1 MANAAMIIDISGLDD
16 ENLALM
22 YSVKVGDFLQFRK
35 VHSAYGYSGS
45 VVEAVEDSGEEGD
58 DGLEEEEEE
67 HDAIVTSVAGS
78 EIGRE
83 DEAGEGADEAGIEVN
98 EDVVMTSG
106 ESGGSSDLQTEG
118 DEKVSDAG
126 LEADQETFVWLVPVS
141 ENGHERKVDE
151 HAIGDEDEAGGK
163 ADVWTTSSGE
173 SDRER
178 STDGNDQHR
187 NADDNASQ
195 DVLRVGEDADV
206 GTVNESETDRGREA
220 ESNNEGVETPDVNDD
235 ENENENEN
243 EISESTLFLVRGITV
258 YEGVIVNFDLIKLE
272 FTELTA
278 KPAHSYSIFGED
290 IVHSGAHSTTC
301 ACESSTDMIKLEDEH
316 CLADYSIRVNPSG
329 DAIRSVH
336 TSNEGGICTDC
347 NDGFVDTLADL
358 AELVD
363 SSIYASPALMDHQ
376 IVCPVCI
383 GLPLLMEQQALRTTL
398 EQISFVDLSAVVDWS
413 GRLASRRA
421 QLGYHYIQ
429 FDERE
434 WGYLF
439 DDMPPS
445 DHDDGDDGFEQL
457 PAEMMDPNTGVPM
470 QPASQA
476 AIAALPRKKFAEVE
490 NPGRAGESCL
500 ICQEEFEEGSGVVEM
515 PCGHVFHDGECVEQW
530 LGTVSH
536 RCPSC
541 RAELPV
547 AEAEAEA
554 GEGGEVGE
562 GEGEEHEEDED
573 DDDEEDE
580 EDDEEDDENDNED
593 EEDGGEGD
601 EVQVEAEEVEEV
613 TYSEW

>member
-1 MANAAMIIDISGLDD
+1 MADAEMIIDISGLVG
-16 ENLALM
+16 ENLELM
-22 YSVKVGDFLQFRK
+22 HSVKVGDCLQFRK
-35 VHSAYGYSGS
+35 VPSAYGYSDS
-45 VVEAVEDSGEEGD
+45 VVEAVEDSGEDGD
-58 DGLEEEEEE
+58 DELEEDEE
-67 HDAIVTSVAGS
+67 DPIVTSVDGS

-83 DEAGEGADEAGIEVN
+83 DEVGEGEGEAGIEVN

-106 ESGGSSDLQTEG
+106 QSGEDDSEG
-118 DEKVSDAG
+118 
-126 LEADQETFVWLVPVS
+126 EANAKETFVWLVPVS

-151 HAIGDEDEAGGK
+151 HAIGDEDEAGRK

-173 SDRER
+173 SDR
-178 STDGNDQHR
+178 DGN
-187 NADDNASQ
+187 ADENASEN
-195 DVLRVGEDADV
+195 VPKVGEDADV
-206 GTVNESETDRGREA
+206 GTVAKSEIDRGHEA
-220 ESNNEGVETPDVNDD
+220 ESNNEIAEIPDVVDD
-235 ENENENEN
+235 DDNEN

-258 YEGVIVNFDLIKLE
+258 YEGVIVNLDLIKLE
-272 FTELTA
+272 FTDLSD
-278 KPAHSYSIFGED
+278 KPTHSYCIFGED
-290 IVHSGAHSTTC
+290 IVHSGTHSTTC
-301 ACESSTDMIKLEDEH
+301 ACESSTDMIKLEDTYS
-316 CLADYSIRVNPSG
+316 LAAYTIHVNPTG
-329 DAIRSVH
+329 DEIRSLHV
-336 TSNEGGICTDC
+336 SDGGSHICTDC
-347 NDGFVDTLADL
+347 NNGFIDTLADL

-363 SSIYASPALMDHQ
+363 SSIYASPALMNHQ

-383 GLPLLMEQQALRTTL
+383 GLPLLMEQQALRATL
-398 EQISFVDLSAVVDWS
+398 DHTSYVDLSAVVDWS
-413 GRLASRRA
+413 GRLASRRT
-421 QLGYHYIQ
+421 QLGYPFHQ

-445 DHDDGDDGFEQL
+445 DHSDESDFEQL
-457 PAEMMDPNTGVPM
+457 SAEMMDPNTDVPM
-470 QPASQA
+470 QPASPA

-547 AEAEAEA
+547 AEAEA

-562 GEGEEHEEDED
+562 GEGEEHEDDED

-580 EDDEEDDENDNED
+580 DDDEEDDENDHED

-601 EVQVEAEEVEEV
+601 EVQVEAEQVEEV